1 MIDVKDKTAILDEL
15 SRCSRCGLCQSV
27 CPTYRAAGIETT
39 VARGRNVILRA
50 ILEGRLEAESGSQDA
65 ISSCLLC
72 RACVTACPAAI
83 QTDLLMLAGRHEVD
97 APKKSGG
104 LLDFIFKK
112 ILPDKDRLSFVF
124 KLLSIGKGSG
134 ISGISAKTGML
145 KAVSPYLDHAE
156 GLVEDIPR
164 ISLKERIDGTLFRP
178 ENAKGKVA
186 YFIGCGVNYL
196 LPDIG
201 LATLGLLDRSGFEV
215 IVPETI
221 CCGLPPYSYGDL
233 DTARL
238 FAWRNI
244 NRLND
249 LDIDTIVTDC
259 GSCSSFL
266 KEYPLLFQ
274 DDKKRLGDA
283 IRVSKKVMD
292 ITAFIPASDE
302 EGSPEIDGKVITW
315 HDPCHLGRFQ
325 GITAEPRRLIKGIK
339 GVEFREMQEADI
351 CCGGAGT
358 YSIRH
363 NDLSMKILDRK
374 VDNIVKS
381 GADIVAT
388 ACPSCIIQLNYGLK
402 KNNLPIKAVHITQ
415 ILNKAG

>member
-27 CPTYRAAGIETT
+27 CPTYRAAGIETS

-50 ILEGRLEAESGSQDA
+50 VLEGRLEAEKGSQDA

-83 QTDLLMLAGRHEVD
+83 QTDILMLAGRHEVD
-97 APKKSGG
+97 APKKSVG
-104 LLDFIFKK
+104 LFDFIFKK

-134 ISGISAKTGML
+134 ISGISAKTGIL

-156 GLVEDIPR
+156 GLVGDIPR
-164 ISLKERIDGTLFRP
+164 ISLRERINGTLFRP
-178 ENAKGKVA
+178 DNAKGKVA
-186 YFIGCGVNYL
+186 YFIGCGVNHL

-201 LATLGLLDRSGFEV
+201 LATLGLLDKSGFEV

-233 DTARL
+233 DTTRL
-238 FAWRNI
+238 YAWRNI

-249 LDIDTIVTDC
+249 LDCDTIVTDC

-274 DDKKRLGDA
+274 DDKKRLSDA
-283 IRVSKKVMD
+283 IRVSNKVMD
-292 ITAFIPASDE
+292 ITAFIPIMDE
-302 EGSPEIDGKVITW
+302 EGLPEINGKVITW

-325 GITAEPRRLIKGIK
+325 GITEEPRRLIKGIK
-339 GVEFREMQEADI
+339 GVEFREMQEADL

-402 KNNLPIKAVHITQ
+402 KNKLPVKAVHITQ

>member
-1 MIDVKDKTAILDEL
+1 
-15 SRCSRCGLCQSV
+15 
-27 CPTYRAAGIETT
+27 
-39 VARGRNVILRA
+39 
-50 ILEGRLEAESGSQDA
+50 
-65 ISSCLLC
+65 
-72 RACVTACPAAI
+72 
-83 QTDLLMLAGRHEVD
+83 
-97 APKKSGG
+97 
-104 LLDFIFKK
+104 KK

-134 ISGISAKTGML
+134 ISGISGKTGIL
-145 KAVSPYLDHAE
+145 KAVSPYLEHAE
-156 GLVEDIPR
+156 GLVGDIPR
-164 ISLKERIDGTLFRP
+164 ISLRERINGTLFRP

-186 YFIGCGVNYL
+186 YFIGCGVNHL

-201 LATLGLLDRSGFEV
+201 IATLDLLGRSGFEV

-249 LDIDTIVTDC
+249 LDVDTIVTDC

-274 DDKKRLGDA
+274 NDKKRLGDA
-283 IRVSKKVMD
+283 IRVSNKVMD
-292 ITAFIPASDE
+292 ITAFIPIADE
-302 EGSPEIDGKVITW
+302 EGSPEINGKVITW

-402 KNNLPIKAVHITQ
+402 KNKLPVKAVHITQ
-415 ILNKAG
+415 ILK

>member
-1 MIDVKDKTAILDEL
+1 MVDLKDKTALLDEL

-27 CPTYRAAGIETT
+27 CPTYRAAGIETS

-50 ILEGRLEAESGSQDA
+50 VLEGRLEAENGSQDA

-83 QTDLLMLAGRHEVD
+83 QTDLLMLVGRHEVD
-97 APKKSGG
+97 APKKGGG

-112 ILPDKDRLSFVF
+112 ILPDKDRLSLIF

-145 KAVSPYLDHAE
+145 KTVSPYLEHAE
-156 GLVEDIPR
+156 GLVGDIPR
-164 ISLKERIDGTLFRP
+164 ISLRERISGTIFRP
-178 ENAKGKVA
+178 KNAKGKVA
-186 YFIGCGVNYL
+186 YFMGCGVNHL

-201 LATLGLLDRSGFEV
+201 LATLGLLDKSGYEV
-215 IVPETI
+215 TVPETI

-238 FAWRNI
+238 YAWRNI
-244 NRLND
+244 NILSD
-249 LDIDTIVTDC
+249 LDVDTIVTDC

-274 DDKKRLGDA
+274 DDNKRLGNA
-283 IRVSKKVMD
+283 LMVSKKVMD
-292 ITAFIPASDE
+292 ITAFIPIADE
-302 EGSPEIDGKVITW
+302 EGSPEINGKVITW

-325 GITAEPRRLIKGIK
+325 GITEEPRRLIKGIK

-388 ACPSCIIQLNYGLK
+388 ACPSCIIQLNHGLK
-402 KNNLPIKAVHITQ
+402 KNKLPVKAIHITQ
-415 ILNKAG
+415 ILK

>member
-1 MIDVKDKTAILDEL
+1 MLDLKEKKSLLDEL

-27 CPTYRAAGIETT
+27 CPTYRAAGIETS

-50 ILEGRLEAESGSQDA
+50 VLEGRLEAESGSQDA

-145 KAVSPYLDHAE
+145 KAVSPYLAHAE
-156 GLVEDIPR
+156 GLVGDIPR
-164 ISLKERIDGTLFRP
+164 ISLRERINGTLIKP
-178 ENAKGKVA
+178 EHAKGKVA
-186 YFIGCGVNYL
+186 YFIGCGVNHL

-201 LATLGLLDRSGFEV
+201 LATLGILDKSGFEV
-215 IVPETI
+215 TVPETI

-233 DTARL
+233 ETARL
-238 FAWRNI
+238 YAWRNI
-244 NRLND
+244 NRLRD
-249 LDIDTIVTDC
+249 LEVDTIVTDC

-283 IRVSKKVMD
+283 IRVSNKVMD
-292 ITAFIPASDE
+292 ITTFIPIADE
-302 EGSPEIDGKVITW
+302 DDLPEINGKVITW

-339 GVEFREMQEADI
+339 GVEFREMKEADV

-381 GADIVAT
+381 GASIVAT